1 MTHKWEGVPL
11 APRHWPGQEK
21 IRTLA
26 ATLKLMFGI
35 EFSVVLHPER
45 GKRTMVK
52 YTQLPLEVQVR
63 NYYQFKAF
71 YDQLIQRTLK

>member
-1 MTHKWEGVPL
+1 MTHPWEGVPL
-11 APRHWPGQEK
+11 APRHWPGQA
-21 IRTLA
+21 RVLTLA

-35 EFSVVLHPER
+35 EFSVVLRPER